1 MNLKPTQT
9 FQLFIIDGH
18 EVLFSDSRISSEDR
32 NKLTQKGLH
41 IYGARHDEK
50 GYMCQ
55 IRDYIMVDHF
65 GDLISKT
72 ELPVKSDPKY
82 PKLGSFWDVNEKEDV
97 TWTPIHITLD
107 QYLKGDYN
115 L

>member
-1 MNLKPTQT
+1 MKIKPTQT

-32 NKLTQKGLH
+32 KLLAQKGLFT
-41 IYGARHDEK
+41 YGARHDEK

-55 IRDYIMVDHF
+55 IRDYIMVDHL

-82 PKLGSFWDVNEKEDV
+82 PKLGSFWYVDERENVDWK
-97 TWTPIHITLD
+97 PIHITLD

>member
-1 MNLKPTQT
+1 MKIKPTQT

-18 EVLFSDSRISSEDR
+18 EVLFSDSRISNEDR
-32 NKLTQKGLH
+32 ELLVQRGLFT
-41 IYGARHDEK
+41 YGARHDET

-72 ELPVKSDPKY
+72 ELPVKSDPNY
-82 PKLGSFWDVNEKEDV
+82 PKLGSFWDISEQENV
-97 TWTPIHITLD
+97 TWKPIHITLD
-107 QYLKGDYN
+107 QYVKGDYN